1 MAIAI
6 STVPTRAFAFSPS
19 KLTITGA
26 TAGQQIDFTF
36 NGFSATRYA
45 DSTGMLIFPLA
56 KALKSAWA
64 TTDVGDVISA
74 SAGSANSA
82 SKLIKTVTLGIKN
95 SSGTNLFAS
104 PYTITAIW
112 GALQVAE
119 TESESETIYR
129 FGSLPLTVT
138 QNIGDNLWD
147 NDGNVFGNCFG
158 KDFFVPNYPEQ
169 ILRFKTGSTVHKT
182 ITVQDLEYCENDVY
196 LRWVD
201 RQGQYKYF
209 AFRLGASKDNSKA
222 GDLFNKELTDLSA
235 TTNGLYKSQTQLINI
250 EGVPVQSLSLPTATY
265 EMQRFI
271 KSLETSVKCWKYL
284 GSNQWVEVTAAV
296 KPIVLDERF
305 QSNQSIELE
314 ITLPQLYLQSL

>member
-1 MAIAI
+1 MAIEI

-19 KLTITGA
+19 KITIKGA

-45 DSTGMLIFPLA
+45 DSTGNLIFPLA

-64 TTDVGDVISA
+64 TTDVGDVIPE
-74 SAGSANSA
+74 SAGNANSET
-82 SKLIKTVTLGIKN
+82 KLVKTVTLGIKN
-95 SSGTNLFAS
+95 SSGTDLFAS
-104 PYTITAIW
+104 PYTISAIW

-119 TESESETIYR
+119 TEDTEETIYR
-129 FGSLPLTVT
+129 FGSLPLSVI
-138 QNIGDNLWD
+138 QNIGSDTWVNTSGAAGNL
-147 NDGNVFGNCFG
+147 FG
-158 KDFFVPNYPEQ
+158 KDFFLAENYNKIE
-169 ILRFKTGSTVHKT
+169 FKTGSTVHKT

-196 LRWVD
+196 LRWVH

-235 TTNGLYKSQTQLINI
+235 TTDGLYKSQTQLINI